1 MTDRITVARA
11 AFAKAFAAGNMIAD
25 GVVAVVDALQ
35 AHDNAAADSYRYRS
49 VSDAA
54 FAKVFAQTMDDVAAA
69 AAYRAVPPQTPPAD
83 PPWRQDAAEAA
94 RRRMGE
100 FPGSSCLA

>member
-35 AHDNAAADSYRYRS
+35 AHDNAAADLYRYRS

-54 FAKVFAQTMDDVAAA
+54 FAKVFAQMHEVAAA
-69 AAYRAVPPQTPPAD
+69 AAD